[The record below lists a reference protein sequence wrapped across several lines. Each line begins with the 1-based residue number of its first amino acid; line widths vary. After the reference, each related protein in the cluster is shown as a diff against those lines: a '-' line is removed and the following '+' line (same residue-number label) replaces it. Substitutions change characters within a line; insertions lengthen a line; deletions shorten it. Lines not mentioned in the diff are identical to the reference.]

1 MITVYGI
8 PNCDKVRNVRKQLD
22 RRGLAHRFHDV
33 RADGLT
39 PDQVRVWLAELGA
52 DALLNRRSATWRQL
66 PAVERSGLTTTRAV
80 QLILAHPT
88 LLQRPLLDIDGTL
101 RIGYDEAACA
111 LPQEHRP

>member
-8 PNCDKVRNVRKQLD
+8 PNCDKVRDVRKQLD
-22 RRGLAHRFHDV
+22 RQGLAHRFHDV

-39 PDQVRVWLAELGA
+39 PGQVRLWMAELGA

-66 PAVERSGLTTTRAV
+66 PAAERSGLTTARAV
-80 QLILAHPT
+80 ALILAHPT
-88 LLQRPLLDIDGTL
+88 LLQRPLLDIDGAL

-111 LPQEHRP
+111 RSQERRP